1 MSHDLASTQ
10 LVPHL
15 HNPITQDSLDY
26 SCRPYVKITL
36 IGPQSHHLHL
46 QSLQDNLS
54 EHIVRSPP
62 EVYKLLQKGAV
73 NRTTA
78 ATKLNHESSRSH
90 AVFTII
96 VEHSELNIAS
106 EEWGVVQGCSWVLGC
121 MVESSV

>member
-1 MSHDLASTQ
+1 MSHDLANTQ

-15 HNPITQDSLDY
+15 HNPITQDSLQAL
-26 SCRPYVKITL
+26 KTTL
-36 IGPQSHHLHL
+36 IGPKSHDLHL

-106 EEWGVVQGCSWVLGC
+106 EECGSGGVRSGELCRAARGCWDGW
-121 MVESSV
+121 